1 MQVESIKGTI
11 RSVTAD
17 LVSNVVLYDEDF
29 FPDDRKAFIRNWIL
43 EEETVA
49 VVMLDNEYSSK
60 VLGKNYKNI
69 TCRILLLNYFEYN
82 QCCQYPTIYY
92 LYVSQDTVALDHRNP
107 TAFGSLDLCLQR
119 NTNLLV

>member
-17 LVSNVVLYDEDF
+17 LVSIVVLYDEDF

-49 VVMLDNEYSSK
+49 VVMLDNEHSSK
-60 VLGKNYKNI
+60 VLGKNHSNI
-69 TCRILLLNYFEYN
+69 TC
-82 QCCQYPTIYY
+82 
-92 LYVSQDTVALDHRNP
+92 
-107 TAFGSLDLCLQR
+107 
-119 NTNLLV
+119 

>member
-49 VVMLDNEYSSK
+49 VVIVDNEYSSK
-60 VLGKNYKNI
+60 VLGNNHKI
-69 TCRILLLNYFEYN
+69 SHAEY
-82 QCCQYPTIYY
+82 CC
-92 LYVSQDTVALDHRNP
+92 
-107 TAFGSLDLCLQR
+107 
-119 NTNLLV
+119 

>member
-1 MQVESIKGTI
+1 MQVESTKGTI

-17 LVSNVVLYDEDF
+17 LVNNIVLYDEDF

-60 VLGKNYKNI
+60 VLGNNHENLR
-69 TCRILLLNYFEYN
+69 CRILLLNN
-82 QCCQYPTIYY
+82 II
-92 LYVSQDTVALDHRNP
+92 SVANIRLFTTCMYHRIR
-107 TAFGSLDLCLQR
+107 LR
-119 NTNLLV
+119 

>member
-1 MQVESIKGTI
+1 MQVESTKGTI

-17 LVSNVVLYDEDF
+17 LVNNIVLYDEDF

-60 VLGKNYKNI
+60 VLGNNHRNI
-69 TCRILLLNYFEYN
+69 TC
-82 QCCQYPTIYY
+82 
-92 LYVSQDTVALDHRNP
+92 
-107 TAFGSLDLCLQR
+107 
-119 NTNLLV
+119 

>member
-1 MQVESIKGTI
+1 MQVEGIKGTI

-49 VVMLDNEYSSK
+49 VVIVDNEHSSK
-60 VLGKNYKNI
+60 VLGNNHKNI
-69 TCRILLLNYFEYN
+69 RCRIF
-82 QCCQYPTIYY
+82 
-92 LYVSQDTVALDHRNP
+92 
-107 TAFGSLDLCLQR
+107 
-119 NTNLLV
+119 

>member
-60 VLGKNYKNI
+60 VLGNNHNNI
-69 TCRILLLNYFEYN
+69 TCRILLLNYTLNITSIANIRIFTTRM
-82 QCCQYPTIYY
+82 YPRIR
-92 LYVSQDTVALDHRNP
+92 LR
-107 TAFGSLDLCLQR
+107 
-119 NTNLLV
+119 

>member
-49 VVMLDNEYSSK
+49 VVIVDNEYSSK
-60 VLGKNYKNI
+60 VLGNNHKNI
-69 TCRILLLNYFEYN
+69 TCRILLLKYN
-82 QCCQYPTIYY
+82 KRCQYPNIYY
-92 LYVSQDTVALDHRNP
+92 SYVSQDTVALDHRNP
-107 TAFGSLDLCLQR
+107 TAFGLLDLCLQR
-119 NTNLLV
+119 NTNLPV

>member
-11 RSVTAD
+11 RSVTPD

-49 VVMLDNEYSSK
+49 VVIVDNEYSSK
-60 VLGKNYKNI
+60 VLGNNHKNI
-69 TCRILLLNYFEYN
+69 TCRILLLNIISVANIRIFTTRM
-82 QCCQYPTIYY
+82 YPRIR
-92 LYVSQDTVALDHRNP
+92 LR
-107 TAFGSLDLCLQR
+107 
-119 NTNLLV
+119 

>member
-1 MQVESIKGTI
+1 MQVESTKGTI

-17 LVSNVVLYDEDF
+17 LVNNIVLYDEDF

-60 VLGKNYKNI
+60 VLGKNHSNI
-69 TCRILLLNYFEYN
+69 TC
-82 QCCQYPTIYY
+82 
-92 LYVSQDTVALDHRNP
+92 
-107 TAFGSLDLCLQR
+107 
-119 NTNLLV
+119 

>member
-49 VVMLDNEYSSK
+49 VVLVDNEYSSK
-60 VLGKNYKNI
+60 VLGNNHRNI
-69 TCRILLLNYFEYN
+69 TCRILFKIKYTLN
-82 QCCQYPTIYY
+82 II
-92 LYVSQDTVALDHRNP
+92 SVANIHLFTTCMYRRIR
-107 TAFGSLDLCLQR
+107 LR
-119 NTNLLV
+119 

>member
-49 VVMLDNEYSSK
+49 VVIVDNEYSSK
-60 VLGKNYKNI
+60 VLGNNHENI
-69 TCRILLLNYFEYN
+69 TCRMLLLNNIISVSNIRIFTTRM
-82 QCCQYPTIYY
+82 YPRIR
-92 LYVSQDTVALDHRNP
+92 LR
-107 TAFGSLDLCLQR
+107 
-119 NTNLLV
+119 

>member
-60 VLGKNYKNI
+60 VLGNNHNNI
-69 TCRILLLNYFEYN
+69 TCRILLLNNIISVANIRIFTTRM
-82 QCCQYPTIYY
+82 YPRIR
-92 LYVSQDTVALDHRNP
+92 LR
-107 TAFGSLDLCLQR
+107 
-119 NTNLLV
+119 

>member
-49 VVMLDNEYSSK
+49 VVIVDNEYSSK
-60 VLGKNYKNI
+60 VLGNNHKNI
-69 TCRILLLNYFEYN
+69 TCRILLLNNIISVANILIFTTRM
-82 QCCQYPTIYY
+82 YPRIR
-92 LYVSQDTVALDHRNP
+92 LR
-107 TAFGSLDLCLQR
+107 
-119 NTNLLV
+119 

>member
-1 MQVESIKGTI
+1 MQVESTKGTI

-17 LVSNVVLYDEDF
+17 LVSNIVLYDEDF

-60 VLGKNYKNI
+60 VLGNN
-69 TCRILLLNYFEYN
+69 
-82 QCCQYPTIYY
+82 
-92 LYVSQDTVALDHRNP
+92 HRNIR
-107 TAFGSLDLCLQR
+107 C
-119 NTNLLV
+119 

>member
-1 MQVESIKGTI
+1 MQVESTKGTI

-60 VLGKNYKNI
+60 VLGKNHSNI
-69 TCRILLLNYFEYN
+69 TR
-82 QCCQYPTIYY
+82 
-92 LYVSQDTVALDHRNP
+92 
-107 TAFGSLDLCLQR
+107 
-119 NTNLLV
+119 

>member
-1 MQVESIKGTI
+1 MQVESTKGTI

-17 LVSNVVLYDEDF
+17 LVNNIVLYDEDF

-60 VLGKNYKNI
+60 VLGNSHNNI
-69 TCRILLLNYFEYN
+69 TC
-82 QCCQYPTIYY
+82 
-92 LYVSQDTVALDHRNP
+92 
-107 TAFGSLDLCLQR
+107 
-119 NTNLLV
+119 